1 MTKYRGLKT
10 LEVLE
15 GADNYNE
22 WIVSSLK
29 PYVKSPALE
38 VGAGTG
44 NISEYFTDLKSIVL
58 TDVDPKLVELL
69 QNKFTGKKNILIESL
84 DISATLGTIRNRFKT
99 IFAVNV
105 LEHIKKDSEAVSNI
119 HHLLEPG
126 GRVVLLVPAKKFAY
140 SKLDKSLGHY
150 RRYEKDELKRLLENA
165 RFEIEKIEY
174 FNVVGL
180 LSWMV
185 RNVVSRNHNVLK
197 KSYVSIFDS
206 IVPFLRAI
214 EPKKNLP
221 FGISLIV
228 VAKKRKNA

>member
-150 RRYEKDELKRLLENA
+150 RRYEKEELKRLLENA